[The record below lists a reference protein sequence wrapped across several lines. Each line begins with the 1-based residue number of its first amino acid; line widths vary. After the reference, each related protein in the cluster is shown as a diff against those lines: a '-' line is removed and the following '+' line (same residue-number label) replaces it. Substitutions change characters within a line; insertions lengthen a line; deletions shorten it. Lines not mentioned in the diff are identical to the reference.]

1 MKLVQHTID
10 YSESSNTLLDPQII
24 FEGEA
29 ILESDLTPILETEV
43 DIYLEGIGQMAHKNE
58 FMNQLINALLEG
70 NNINLN
76 GKTYRIYT

>member
-29 ILESDLTPILETEV
+29 ILESDLTPILEPEV
-43 DIYLEGIGQMAHKNE
+43 DIYLEGIGQIAHKNE

-70 NNINLN
+70 GNINLN